1 MNLRKGG
8 GNNPS
13 PSACQK
19 SLFDKLVDGGASF
32 PARCRVK
39 IFDFAVGSFAFGET

>member
-1 MNLRKGG
+1 M
-8 GNNPS
+8 
-13 PSACQK
+13 
-19 SLFDKLVDGGASF
+19 LVDVGASS